1 MSKEL
6 FAAIEQHDASRVKA
20 LLVEG
25 ANPNEPQPEP
35 PGLRPLQ
42 VAIYELADG
51 GGLDVLLALI
61 EHGADVNAW
70 DVEQDKTPLL
80 VAACENELAAVE
92 ALVKVGA
99 NPNVRSS
106 EGDTPLRACAEVGN
120 LGIASLL
127 LGAGATQTINDWGGL
142 SGYTALGHAADRLD
156 LPMIKLL
163 LDAGADP
170 RAPDEDG
177 RPAHYHLPPRA
188 ESDSQTW
195 DAAFELLGGAKDR
208 IPL

>member
-6 FAAIEQHDASRVKA
+6 FAAIEQHDTARVKA
-20 LLVEG
+20 LLAGG
-25 ANPNEPQPEP
+25 ADPNEPQPEP

-51 GGLDVLLALI
+51 GEIDVILALL

-80 VAACENELAAVE
+80 IAACENELAAVE
-92 ALVKVGA
+92 ALVKAGA

-120 LGIASLL
+120 VRMASLL

-142 SGYTALGHAADRLD
+142 TGYTALGHAADRLD
-156 LPMIKLL
+156 LPMLKLL
-163 LDAGADP
+163 LEAGADP

-177 RPAHYHLPPRA
+177 RPAHYRLPPRT

-195 DAAFELLGGAKDR
+195 DTAFELLGGAKDR
-208 IPL
+208 MPL